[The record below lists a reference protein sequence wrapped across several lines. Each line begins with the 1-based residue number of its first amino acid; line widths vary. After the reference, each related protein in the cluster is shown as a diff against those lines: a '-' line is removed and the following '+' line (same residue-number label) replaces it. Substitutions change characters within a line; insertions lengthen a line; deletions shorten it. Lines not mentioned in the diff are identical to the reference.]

1 MQTPILETAPPVQ
14 GPCRDAP
21 NSQRLDRPAFRAF
34 SARGWVM
41 LGLLAGLLLTAVS
54 VAALVLSLPPA
65 DVGHVG
71 PFRYW
76 YGGGFVEVIAE
87 DELPALVLPV
97 RIALDPLP

>member
-1 MQTPILETAPPVQ
+1 MQTPMLETAPSAQ
-14 GPCRDAP
+14 GPQRDAP
-21 NSQRLDRPAFRAF
+21 PSQRFDGPAFWVS

-41 LGLLAGLLLTAVS
+41 LGLLAGSLLAAAAVA
-54 VAALVLSLPPA
+54 VLVLWLPPA

-76 YGGGFVEVIAE
+76 YGGGFAEVIAE